1 MRLIAGLGRWG
12 RRIRPRGLGRLPV
25 QVGLTFTVMMA
36 LVGLIGFSVA
46 DAWIARRVDTS
57 LRAHA
62 AKYLGLGHGQP
73 VSDRTVAAKIA
84 DWQRRKVLSQRTYVL
99 FDVHG
104 RRIAGRLDIAPPPDG
119 YSNVRFHAGGRG
131 TQKGRALATRL
142 PSGSLLV
149 IVQHSEAGESLHALL
164 PWVVLALSLAAAMT
178 GVAVT
183 LVFARLIAVR
193 LAATQDTADAIADG
207 DLSRRVPTDGLDGV
221 FAGQAE
227 SLNRMLDRMDDLVRS
242 QRLFASHL
250 AHDLRT
256 PLTRLRGVLRNGADD
271 PAVLERAERECAAI
285 IRIFDALLRLA
296 EIEGGR
302 HPVALAPLDPAALIE
317 DVAETMEPVIADRG
331 GALTLG
337 AMPRLTIAG
346 DADLLGQMLVNL
358 LDNVATHTPP
368 GTAAQL
374 SLVGEGGFACI
385 TVADDGPGLAAADRV
400 RVVQAFERAAQVD
413 ARGSGLGLAIVQA
426 IVRCHG
432 GTLRLDDA
440 RPGLAVRI
448 ALPLIPPGAGV
459 GCAAG

>member
-1 MRLIAGLGRWG
+1 MRLIMRLAGWGGRG
-12 RRIRPRGLGRLPV
+12 RPHGLGRLPI

-36 LVGLIGFSVA
+36 LVGVIGFSVA
-46 DAWIARRVDTS
+46 DAWTARRVDTS

-73 VSDRTVAAKIA
+73 VTDAVVAAKIV

-99 FDVHG
+99 FGADG
-104 RRIAGRLDIAPPPDG
+104 RRIAGRLDIAPPRLG

-149 IVQHSEAGESLHALL
+149 IVQHSEAGESLHELL
-164 PWVVLALSLAAAMT
+164 PWVVLALSLAAAVT

-193 LAATQDTADAIADG
+193 LAATQETADAIAGG
-207 DLSRRVPTDGLDGV
+207 DLSRRVPTQGLDGV
-221 FAGQAE
+221 FAGQAD

-242 QRLFASHL
+242 QRLFASNL

-256 PLTRLRGVLRNGADD
+256 PLTRLRGVLRNGADE

-302 HPVALAPLDPAALIE
+302 HPAALAPLDLGALIE
-317 DVAETMEPVIADRG
+317 DVAETMEPVLADHDG
-331 GALTLG
+331 TLTLEAG
-337 AMPRLTIAG
+337 ARPMVAG
-346 DADLLGQMLVNL
+346 DADLLGQMLVNV
-358 LDNVATHTPP
+358 LDNVVTHTPR
-368 GTAAQL
+368 GTHARL
-374 SLVGEGGFACI
+374 SLASESGFARI
-385 TVADDGPGLAAADRV
+385 TVADDGPGLAEADRA
-400 RVVQAFERAAQVD
+400 RVVQAFERAAQ
-413 ARGSGLGLAIVQA
+413 AETRGSGLGLAIVQA
-426 IVRCHG
+426 IVRFHG

-448 ALPLIPPGAGV
+448 ALPLMPPDACAGS
-459 GCAAG
+459 AAG